1 MFDHTRQR
9 QPHRSRPHTCNA
21 TASVLLAVVVP
32 AVIWAV
38 SYPLATALVA
48 VAAMAAVLGVRTLRA
63 RIVDRPAAT
72 PSTLAGGP

>member
-21 TASVLLAVVVP
+21 TVSVLLAVVVP

-38 SYPLATALVA
+38 SHPLATALVA
-48 VAAMAAVLGVRTLRA
+48 VAAMAAALGVRTLRA
-63 RIVDRPAAT
+63 RIVDRSVVT
-72 PSTLAGGP
+72 PSALASGP